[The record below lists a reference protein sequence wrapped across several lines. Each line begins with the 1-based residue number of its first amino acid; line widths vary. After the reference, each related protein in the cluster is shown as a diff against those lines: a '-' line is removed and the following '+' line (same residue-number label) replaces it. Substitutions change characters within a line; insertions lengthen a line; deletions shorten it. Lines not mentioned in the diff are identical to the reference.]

1 MDPACPP
8 RICGVKPKGGRADP
22 THVDKRRKPRQ
33 QRRLSCE
40 LHLAGK
46 RHTGIVRDVSE
57 IGIYVQTRAKAAAGE
72 RIELVFAASGAQQE
86 VRVKTRVVRLDRLT
100 AHFATSGAG
109 GLGLELTEP
118 AGGLDHLL
126 VEAGFANGAPAPAG
140 QVVAMKLFRV
150 KLTAITGG
158 GTQTVRVNAPG
169 KEGAR
174 SRALARA
181 GKGWKVSEVC
191 EG

>member
-1 MDPACPP
+1 M
-8 RICGVKPKGGRADP
+8 
-22 THVDKRRKPRQ
+22 DKRRKPRQ

-40 LHLAGK
+40 LHVGSK

-57 IGIYVQTRAKAAAGE
+57 VGIYVQTRVKIAPGDP
-72 RIELVFAASGAQQE
+72 IELVFAASGGQPA
-86 VRVKTRVVRLDRLT
+86 VRVQTRAVRLDRLS

-109 GLGLELTEP
+109 GVGLELVEP
-118 AGGLDHLL
+118 AGGLDPLL
-126 VEAGFANGAPAPAG
+126 VQAGFANGAPAPAG
-140 QVVAMKLFRV
+140 EAVAMKPFRV
-150 KLTAITGG
+150 KLVAITGG
-158 GTQTVRVNAPG
+158 GAQTVRVNAPG

>member
-1 MDPACPP
+1 
-8 RICGVKPKGGRADP
+8 
-22 THVDKRRKPRQ
+22 VDKRRKPRQ

-40 LHLAGK
+40 LQIAGK

-57 IGIYVQTRAKAAAGE
+57 VGIYIQTRVKAAAGE
-72 RIELVFAASGAQQE
+72 PIELVFAASGTQPE
-86 VRVKTRVVRLDRLT
+86 VRVKTRVVRLDRLS

-109 GLGLELTEP
+109 GLGLELVEP
-118 AGGLDHLL
+118 SGGLGPLL
-126 VEAGFANGAPAPAG
+126 VSAGFANGAPAPAG
-140 QVVAMKLFRV
+140 ENVAMKAFRV
-150 KLTAITGG
+150 KLVAITGG
-158 GTQTVRVNAPG
+158 GAQTVRVNAPG